1 VFRLFHAFSARN
13 TPTLK
18 PVGGSRPVNRFAAGS
33 SLNCVR
39 GCPCIAV
46 DRNRNQV
53 ARPGMNMRA
62 GKKPNANGSA
72 CIAFCLVALS
82 ASSWAAT
89 TPIYKCLDRNLGLLY
104 TDEPCPDGE
113 QLDIRAGEADP
124 VAVARLER
132 QRDALDQSA
141 SQRIA
146 DLRAAAPEGKSAS
159 RSGYEPVDGPGLDG
173 YGPVYVSDYGIVSRP
188 FMHRHSMQPRKS
200 KPRTRHFAPR
210 PPFDVPRR

>member
-1 VFRLFHAFSARN
+1 
-13 TPTLK
+13 
-18 PVGGSRPVNRFAAGS
+18 
-33 SLNCVR
+33 
-39 GCPCIAV
+39 
-46 DRNRNQV
+46 
-53 ARPGMNMRA
+53 MRT
-62 GKKPNANGSA
+62 GRKLNANGAA

-82 ASSWAAT
+82 ASGWAAT

-104 TDEPCPDGE
+104 TDEPCRDGE

-141 SQRIA
+141 SQRIS
-146 DLRAAAPEGKSAS
+146 DLRAAELEGKSAS
-159 RSGYEPVDGPGLDG
+159 RSGYEPVDGRGLDD
-173 YGPVYVSDYGIVSRP
+173 YGAAYASDYGIVSRL
-188 FMHRHSMQPRKS
+188 FMHRHSIQPRKS